1 MGDIDLVAMVAAAA
15 DAVVIVSWCS
25 PWGGH
30 RLGND
35 GRTAAADAAAIV
47 VLVLSSWGDI
57 GVVAMVGAAADAV
70 VIVVLVLSSWGDIGL
85 VAMVVLLLLM
95 QQ

>member
-1 MGDIDLVAMVAAAA
+1 MGDIGLVAMVAAAA

-30 RLGND
+30 RLGNA

-57 GVVAMVGAAADAV
+57 GLVEMVNATTHAVA
-70 VIVVLVLSSWGDIGL
+70 IVVPT
-85 VAMVVLLLLM
+85 
-95 QQ
+95 